1 MKKKLKGLLEIFAKA
16 MVQPLM
22 FLSCAGM
29 IMVLGVLVTQQ
40 SVRNL
45 LPFLNW
51 GPIQLIGNLIYQGV
65 MVLINNLGV
74 IFVIGIPA
82 ALAKGDK
89 HRAGL
94 IGFLAYLTYLTTS
107 HQLLVAGDKLADASG
122 MLGLIGTGQANILGI
137 QCVDMGVFGGI
148 ILGCLVGWIFNRTY
162 KKRFKGALQIYSG
175 ANFSF
180 LIIFFS
186 SILFG
191 AVSNLVWPVVQTGI
205 GALANFIKNSGT
217 FGLFI
222 YGFLERILIP
232 TGLHHLVYTPFQFSS
247 LGGVLQMGETMVAG
261 AYPIY
266 AAEAMMP
273 NVTKFSDSIYFMATG
288 FTKMWGYIGIGASF
302 IFTAKPENKKKTTA
316 TILPLIITACI
327 GGITEPLDFMFI
339 FAAPLLFFL
348 HACIAG
354 LFIALMKVFS
364 VTSFCGGNL
373 IAGLLS
379 NIAQGVEKTNWPMMI
394 VLGVCQI
401 ILYFVL
407 FSFLIKKLDLKT
419 PGREDPVSEGD
430 APAAPAPVA
439 VTDGAAGDPVA
450 LTIIKA
456 LGGKANIN
464 TVENCITRLRV
475 NLVDPSLVDEG
486 ILKTTNPKGIVRKDN
501 DIQIVYGLEVA
512 DVRRNVDEALEKMG
526 SAV

>member
-1 MKKKLKGLLEIFAKA
+1 MKKKVQGLLEIFAKA
-16 MVQPLM
+16 MIQPLM

-29 IMVLGVLVTQQ
+29 IMVLGVLVTQS

-45 LPFLNW
+45 LPFLNN
-51 GPIQLIGNLIYQGV
+51 PIIQLIGNMIYQGV

-74 IFVIGIPA
+74 IFAIGIPA

-94 IGFLAYLTYLTTS
+94 IGFLAYLVYLTTS
-107 HQLLVAGDKLADASG
+107 NQLLVFTGKLADASG
-122 MLGLIGTGQANILGI
+122 MLGLIGTGQATVLGI

-148 ILGCLVGWIFNRTY
+148 LLGCLVGYIFNRTY

-180 LIIFFS
+180 LVIFFA
-186 SILFG
+186 SILFA

-205 GALANFIKNSGT
+205 SALATFIKNSGT

-247 LGGVLQMGETMVAG
+247 LGGVMQMGETTIAG
-261 AYPIY
+261 AYAIY
-266 AAEAMMP
+266 ATEAMMP
-273 NVTKFSDSIYFMATG
+273 GVPFSDSIYYMATG
-288 FTKMWGYIGIGASF
+288 FTKMFGYIGIGAAF
-302 IFTAKPENKKKTTA
+302 IYTAKPENKKKTIA
-316 TILPLIITACI
+316 TIVPLILTACL
-327 GGITEPLDFMFI
+327 GAITEPMDFMFI
-339 FAAPLLFFL
+339 FAAPILWVL

-354 LFIALMKVFS
+354 LFIALLKVFS

-373 IAGLLS
+373 LVGLLT
-379 NIAQGVEKTNWPMMI
+379 NIAQGAEKTNWPMMI
-394 VLGVCQI
+394 VLGVIQI
-401 ILYFVL
+401 VLYFVL
-407 FSFLIKKLDLKT
+407 FSFLIKKLNLKT
-419 PGREDPVSEGD
+419 PGREDD
-430 APAAPAPVA
+430 ATADAETPAAAAPATA
-439 VTDGAAGDPVA
+439 GGADEAMA

-475 NLVDPSLVDEG
+475 NMVDPTLVDEAL
-486 ILKTTNPKGIVRKDN
+486 IQTTKPKGIVRKDN

-512 DVRRNVDEALEKMG
+512 DVRRAVDEALEKMG
-526 SAV
+526 SAT